1 MLVIV
6 LMAAGWA
13 ATPAISQNVTY
24 DVSFQGNWTTA
35 STPGGV
41 VGGAHFTTLIGGVH
55 GSGVTFWQSGSK
67 ASAGVELVAELGST
81 GTFRSEV
88 QASAHTLNVIEQGV
102 SGGGT
107 GTASFSITA
116 NKSHPLVTLLS
127 MIGPS
132 PDWFVGISG
141 LSLLDGSDEWRTS
154 IEVDLFPYDAGTE
167 DGTEFSLSNPAT
179 SPQGTI
185 TSISGTGKFSNVRM
199 ARLTFT
205 LRQPPAPTVSL
216 SASPNPVNEGQP
228 VTVSARLSAALTN
241 NVSVPVT
248 LTVGSAESGDIGTL
262 TNITISGGQTTGT
275 GTIQTTRD
283 ADEDDETFTV
293 SLGSLPSSV
302 KVGSPSSVEIT
313 IRDDGPPPPTVSLS
327 ASPNPVS
334 EGQPVTVS
342 ARLSRSLTSS
352 VSIPVVLTTG
362 TTEAGDIGTLTN
374 ITISGGQTTGTGTI
388 QTTRDADEDD
398 ETFTVSLGSLP
409 SSVTAGSPSSVLI
422 TIRDDGPPLPTVS
435 LSASP
440 NPVNEGQLVTV
451 SARLSTALTNNVSVP
466 VTLTAG
472 SAEPGDIGTLTN
484 ITISGGQ
491 TTGTGTIQT
500 TRDADE
506 DDETFTV
513 SLGSL
518 PSGVKAGSPSSVEI
532 TIRDDGSPP
541 PTVSLSASPNPVNEG
556 QPVTVSARL
565 SAALTN
571 NVSVPVVLTTGSAEP
586 GDIGTLTNITITGGQ
601 TTGTGTIQ
609 TTQDADED
617 DETFTVSLGS
627 LPSSVKVGSPSS
639 VEITIRDD
647 GPPPPTVSLSASPN
661 PVSEGQPVTVIARL
675 SRSLASSVSIPVVL
689 TTGTTEAG
697 DIGTLTDITISGG
710 RTAGTGTI
718 QTTQDADEDDETF
731 TVSLGSLPSSVKVG
745 SPSSVAIT
753 ISDVGPP
760 PPVNEPPTVRATC
773 EPCSVHRGGVVQ
785 LSAIASDADG
795 DEITYSWSTGDGTL
809 TGATDQA
816 NTTWMAPSHAGT
828 FVIQVSVMDEHGAEA
843 LARVSIQVINRLPIL
858 DAPRTVYLAENTDG
872 RENPVVL
879 GLVRATHPDDE
890 DITFSL
896 SPGSLRFAIG
906 ETSGELRY
914 IGPGED
920 FEDDPNQ
927 LAVTVVASDTL
938 GGTAQAAITVQIVN
952 VNERPAVADDVL
964 TLAEDQDARAE
975 VLTNDYDP
983 DAGDRIHVVSVGS
996 AEHGQTSLVDNGA
1009 AVRYVPDPNFHG
1021 LDLFI
1026 YVVSDMEG
1034 LTDTATVRVTVT
1046 PVNDRPSASDDRA
1059 STMEDLEVEIPVLG
1073 NDTDLDGDSLH
1084 VQSVSRPAHGV
1095 AETAPDRMSISYAP
1109 DANYFGTDAFT
1120 YVIADAGGLA
1130 DTAIVRVTVTAVN
1143 DVPLASD
1150 DQASTQEDVKV
1161 EIPVLSNDT
1170 DLDGDPLQVRS
1181 TSAAEHGTLEISL
1194 DGTTVSYTPNLDYN
1208 GPDAFVYVIT
1218 DTGGLADTAQVR
1230 VTVTPVNDAPVAS
1243 DDEAATSEDEAVE
1256 IHVLNNDTDI
1266 DEDAL
1271 RIQRVSVAGHGTAE
1285 ITSDRLSVT
1294 YAPEP
1299 NYHGEDQFTYVVAD
1313 VGGLVDTA
1321 TVRVRVASVNDPPIA
1336 SDDAAVTLE
1345 DESIEIPVLGNDTD
1359 LDGDMLRVQSVSPAE
1374 HGMPQISSG
1383 GTMVS
1388 YTPDMDYNG
1397 PDMFTYVVADAE
1409 GLTDTAMVAVTVTP
1423 VNDGPAAIGSIPDQM
1438 LDEGGSEITIDVTP
1452 YFTDTDGDPLTF
1464 SAESSDPSIATAAI
1478 SGVELVLAPVA
1489 FGEAAVTVTATDRG
1503 GLTATQRVSVSVSDQ
1518 PVRSVLGDAF
1528 AALARSHLASVRMT
1542 LERRVSNNA
1551 PSGQTDTNLLSG
1563 LRVGGRPVAL
1573 PNSRTLRAMAQRI
1586 AFGWLPT
1593 YPQMGNRSFDR
1604 EHASG
1609 MTPGTAPITNA
1620 SPQTHAP
1627 VVFRNPLHLAV
1638 PGAGMSDM
1646 DFTFTWT
1653 GPHADSLRRGVTW
1666 SAWGQSDLQRYGGA
1680 TAGSGTIA
1688 GDYKGNLNTW
1698 YLGVDA
1704 QLSNWLFGIAM
1715 GRSQGESDWT
1725 AGTAAGQLTTTIT
1738 SMYPYLRW
1746 SRGPTNIWATAGMGR
1761 GEARNERAIGRIG
1774 TSPLRIALG
1783 LLDYRR
1789 QLGPTDGPVAL
1800 GIRADAGWTSLSTIE
1815 GSETINDIQARVH
1828 QARLG
1833 LDVRGKM
1840 SVGRAGFAPF
1850 GAVHARLDG
1859 GDGQTGQ
1866 GIEISGGFQTRFSLV
1881 GLGLQGR
1888 WLAFHSAAD
1897 FEESGFGLT
1906 LTVGGQNEEGFS
1918 LTAAPHWGGHTRA
1931 GVALWQDRVPGMT
1944 QGPKIRP
1951 QGWTL
1956 DINGAYRRRLGNR
1969 MLEFSAA
1976 HENSLGGPN
1985 LQVTGLIS
1993 L

>member
-1 MLVIV
+1 MIV
-6 LMAAGWA
+6 LMATGWA

-41 VGGAHFTTLIGGVH
+41 VSGAHFTTLIGGVH
-55 GSGVTFWQSGSK
+55 GSGVTFWQSGGT

-88 QASAHTLNVIEQGV
+88 QASAHTLNVIQQGV

-154 IEVDLFPYDAGTE
+154 IVADLFPYDAGTE

-179 SPQGTI
+179 VPQGTI
-185 TSISGTGKFSNVRM
+185 TSIQGTGKFSTVRM

-248 LTVGSAESGDIGTL
+248 LTAGSAESSDIGTLTSIIIRAGQTTGTGIIQTTRDADEDDETFTVSLGSLPSSVKVGSPSSVLITIRDNGPSPPTVSLSASPNPVNEGQLVTVSARLSTALTNNVSVPVMLTVGSAESSDIGTL
-262 TNITISGGQTTGT
+262 TNITISAGQTTGT

-302 KVGSPSSVEIT
+302 KVGSPSSVLIT
-313 IRDDGPPPPTVSLS
+313 IRDDSLPPPTVSLS
-327 ASPNPVS
+327 ASPNPVN
-334 EGQPVTVS
+334 EGQSVTVS
-342 ARLSRSLTSS
+342 ARLSAALTNNVSVPVMLTVGSAESS
-352 VSIPVVLTTG
+352 
-362 TTEAGDIGTLTN
+362 DIGTLTN
-374 ITISGGQTTGTGTI
+374 ITISAGQTTGTGTI

-409 SSVTAGSPSSVLI
+409 SSVKVGSPSSVLI
-422 TIRDDGPPLPTVS
+422 TIRDDG
-435 LSASP
+435 
-440 NPVNEGQLVTV
+440 
-451 SARLSTALTNNVSVP
+451 
-466 VTLTAG
+466 
-472 SAEPGDIGTLTN
+472 
-484 ITISGGQ
+484 
-491 TTGTGTIQT
+491 
-500 TRDADE
+500 
-506 DDETFTV
+506 
-513 SLGSL
+513 
-518 PSGVKAGSPSSVEI
+518 
-532 TIRDDGSPP
+532 
-541 PTVSLSASPNPVNEG
+541 
-556 QPVTVSARL
+556 
-565 SAALTN
+565 
-571 NVSVPVVLTTGSAEP
+571 
-586 GDIGTLTNITITGGQ
+586 
-601 TTGTGTIQ
+601 
-609 TTQDADED
+609 
-617 DETFTVSLGS
+617 
-627 LPSSVKVGSPSS
+627 
-639 VEITIRDD
+639 
-647 GPPPPTVSLSASPN
+647 PPPTVSLSASPN
-661 PVSEGQPVTVIARL
+661 PVSEGQLVTVSARL
-675 SRSLASSVSIPVVL
+675 SRSLTSSVSIPVVL

-697 DIGTLTDITISGG
+697 DIGSLTNISIDGGQTIGS
-710 RTAGTGTI
+710 GTI
-718 QTTQDADEDDETF
+718 QTTQDNDEDDETF
-731 TVSLGSLPSSVKVG
+731 TVSLGSLPSRVTAG

-753 ISDVGPP
+753 ISDFGPP
-760 PPVNEPPTVRATC
+760 PPANEPPTVRATC
-773 EPCSVHRGGVVQ
+773 EPCSIHRGGVVQ
-785 LSAIASDADG
+785 LSAIASDPDG

-816 NTTWMAPSHAGT
+816 NTAWMAPNHAGT
-828 FVIQVSVMDEHGAEA
+828 FVIQVSVMDDHGAEA
-843 LARVSIQVINRLPIL
+843 VARVSIQVINRLPIL
-858 DAPRTVYLAENTDG
+858 DAPRTVFLPENTDG

-879 GLVRATHPDDE
+879 GVVRATHPDDE

-914 IGPGED
+914 VGPGED
-920 FEDDPNQ
+920 FEDNPNQ
-927 LAVTVVASDTL
+927 LVVTAVATDAL

-952 VNERPAVADDVL
+952 VNERPAAADDVL
-964 TLAEDQDARAE
+964 TVAEDEVARAE
-975 VLTNDYDP
+975 VLTNDHDP
-983 DAGDRIHVVSVGS
+983 DAGDRPHVVSVGS
-996 AEHGQTSLVDNGA
+996 AEHGQTSLADNGA
-1009 AVRYVPDPNFHG
+1009 AVRYVPNPNFHG

-1026 YVVSDMEG
+1026 YVVSDLEG
-1034 LTDTATVRVTVT
+1034 LTDTATVRITVT

-1059 STMEDLEVEIPVLG
+1059 STMEDLKVEIPVLG

-1084 VQSVSRPAHGV
+1084 VQSVSRPAHGAADAAV
-1095 AETAPDRMSISYAP
+1095 DRMSISYAP
-1109 DANYFGTDAFT
+1109 DADYFGTDAFT
-1120 YVIADAGGLA
+1120 YVIADAGGLT

-1150 DQASTQEDVKV
+1150 DQASTQEDVEI

-1170 DLDGDPLQVRS
+1170 DLDGDPLRVQS

-1194 DGTTVSYTPNLDYN
+1194 DGTTVSYTPDLDYN
-1208 GPDAFVYVIT
+1208 GLDAFTYVIT
-1218 DTGGLADTAQVR
+1218 DTGGLTDTAQVR

-1243 DDEAATSEDEAVE
+1243 DDEAATSEDEAIE
-1256 IHVLNNDTDI
+1256 INVLNNDTDI
-1266 DEDAL
+1266 EVDAL
-1271 RIQRVSVAGHGTAE
+1271 HIQSVSAAGHGTAE

-1313 VGGLVDTA
+1313 VGGLTDTA
-1321 TVRVRVASVNDPPIA
+1321 TVRVRVSSVNDAPVA

-1359 LDGDMLRVQSVSPAE
+1359 LDGDMLRVHSVSPAE
-1374 HGMPQISSG
+1374 HGMPEISSG

-1388 YTPDMDYNG
+1388 YAPDPDYNG
-1397 PDMFTYVVADAE
+1397 PDMFTYVVADAA

-1423 VNDGPAAIGSIPDQM
+1423 VNDGPVAVGSIPAQL
-1438 LDEGGSEITIDVTP
+1438 LDEGGGELAIDVTP

-1464 SAESSDPSIATAAI
+1464 SAESSDPTIAIAVI

-1503 GLTATQRVSVSVSDQ
+1503 GLSATQRVSVGISDQ
-1518 PVRSVLGDAF
+1518 PVRSILGNAF

-1542 LERRVSNNA
+1542 LERRVANYA
-1551 PSGQTDTNLLSG
+1551 PAGQTGTNLLSG
-1563 LRVGGRPVAL
+1563 LRVGGRPVTL

-1593 YPQMGNRSFDR
+1593 YPQMGNRSGDR

-1609 MTPGTAPITNA
+1609 MTAGAARITNA
-1620 SPQTHAP
+1620 SPQTRAP
-1627 VVFRNPLHLAV
+1627 AAFRNPLHLAV

-1646 DFTFTWT
+1646 DFTFAWT

-1666 SAWGQSDLQRYGGA
+1666 SAWGQSDFQRYGGA
-1680 TAGSGTIA
+1680 AAESGTIA

-1704 QLSNWLFGIAM
+1704 QLSDWLFGVAM
-1715 GRSQGESDWT
+1715 GRSQGEGDWT

-1761 GEARNERAIGRIG
+1761 GEARNERATGRIG

-1789 QLGPTDGPVAL
+1789 QFGPTDGPVAF
-1800 GIRADAGWTSLSTIE
+1800 GIRADAGWTRLSTVE

-1833 LDVRGKM
+1833 LDVRGDM
-1840 SVGRAGFAPF
+1840 STGRAGFAPF
-1850 GAVHARLDG
+1850 GAVHARYDG
-1859 GDGQTGQ
+1859 GDGQTGR
-1866 GIEISGGFQTRFSLV
+1866 GIEISGGLQTRFSLI

-1906 LTVGGQNEEGFS
+1906 LTVGSQNEEGFS

-1944 QGPKIRP
+1944 QGPKIRT

-1956 DINGAYRRRLGNR
+1956 DMHGTYRRRLGNR

-1976 HENSLGGPN
+1976 HEHSLGGPN
-1985 LQVTGLIS
+1985 LLVTGLIS

>member
-1 MLVIV
+1 MLYAPHFCVFELRRRMLKIHRSWCAGVLVIV
-6 LMAAGWA
+6 LMASGWA

-24 DVSFQGNWTTA
+24 DVRFQGNWTTA

-41 VGGAHFTTLIGGVH
+41 VSGAHFTTLIGGVH
-55 GSGVTFWQSGSK
+55 GSGVTFWQSGGK

-88 QASAHTLNVIEQGV
+88 QASAHTLNVIQEGV

-116 NKSHPLVTLLS
+116 NKTHPLVTLLS

-141 LSLLDGSDEWRTS
+141 LSLLDGSDQWRTS
-154 IEVDLFPYDAGTE
+154 IVMDLFPYDAGTE
-167 DGTEFSLSNPAT
+167 DGTEFSLGNPAT
-179 SPQGTI
+179 NPQGTI
-185 TSISGTGKFSNVRM
+185 TSIRGTGKFSNVRM

-248 LTVGSAESGDIGTL
+248 LTVGSAESSDIGTL

-275 GTIQTTRD
+275 GTIQTTRDADGDDETFTVSLGSLPSSVKVGSPSSVKITIRDDGLPPPTVSLSASPNPVNEGQPVTVSARLSTALTNNVSVPVALTTGTTEADDIGTLTNITISAGQTTGTGIIQTTRD

-327 ASPNPVS
+327 ASPNPV
-334 EGQPVTVS
+334 
-342 ARLSRSLTSS
+342 
-352 VSIPVVLTTG
+352 
-362 TTEAGDIGTLTN
+362 
-374 ITISGGQTTGTGTI
+374 
-388 QTTRDADEDD
+388 
-398 ETFTVSLGSLP
+398 
-409 SSVTAGSPSSVLI
+409 
-422 TIRDDGPPLPTVS
+422 
-435 LSASP
+435 
-440 NPVNEGQLVTV
+440 
-451 SARLSTALTNNVSVP
+451 
-466 VTLTAG
+466 
-472 SAEPGDIGTLTN
+472 
-484 ITISGGQ
+484 
-491 TTGTGTIQT
+491 
-500 TRDADE
+500 
-506 DDETFTV
+506 
-513 SLGSL
+513 
-518 PSGVKAGSPSSVEI
+518 
-532 TIRDDGSPP
+532 
-541 PTVSLSASPNPVNEG
+541 NEG

-571 NVSVPVVLTTGSAEP
+571 NVSVPVMLTVGSAESS
-586 GDIGTLTNITITGGQ
+586 DVGTLTNITISAGQ
-601 TTGTGTIQ
+601 TTGTGIIQ
-609 TTQDADED
+609 TT
-617 DETFTVSLGS
+617 
-627 LPSSVKVGSPSS
+627 
-639 VEITIRDD
+639 R
-647 GPPPPTVSLSASPN
+647 
-661 PVSEGQPVTVIARL
+661 
-675 SRSLASSVSIPVVL
+675 
-689 TTGTTEAG
+689 
-697 DIGTLTDITISGG
+697 
-710 RTAGTGTI
+710 
-718 QTTQDADEDDETF
+718 DADEDDETF

-753 ISDVGPP
+753 IRDDGPPPTVSLSASPNPVSEGQLVTVSARLSRSLTSSVSIPVVLTTGTTEASDIGSLTNITIDGGQTIGSGTIQTTQDNDEDDETFTVSLGSLPSRVTAGSPSSVAITISDFGPP

-773 EPCSVHRGGVVQ
+773 EPCLIHRGGVVQ
-785 LSAIASDADG
+785 LSAIASDPDG

-816 NTTWMAPSHAGT
+816 YTTWMAPSHAGT

-858 DAPRTVYLAENTDG
+858 DAPQTVYLPENTDG

-879 GLVRATHPDDE
+879 GVVRATHPDDE
-890 DITFSL
+890 DITLSL

-914 IGPGED
+914 VGPGED

-927 LAVTVVASDTL
+927 LLVTAVATDAL
-938 GGTAQAAITVQIVN
+938 GGTAQAAITVQVVN

-964 TLAEDQDARAE
+964 TVAEDQVARAE
-975 VLTNDYDP
+975 VLTNDHDP
-983 DAGDRIHVVSVGS
+983 DAGDRIRVVSVGS
-996 AEHGQTSLVDNGA
+996 AEYGQTSIVDNGA

-1034 LTDTATVRVTVT
+1034 LTDTATVRITVT

-1059 STMEDLEVEIPVLG
+1059 STMEDLKVEIPVLG

-1084 VQSVSRPAHGV
+1084 VQSVSRPAHGT
-1095 AETAPDRMSISYAP
+1095 AETALDRMSISYAP

-1170 DLDGDPLQVRS
+1170 DLDGDPLRVQS
-1181 TSAAEHGTLEISL
+1181 TSAAEHGALEISL
-1194 DGTTVSYTPNLDYN
+1194 DGTTVSYTPDLDYN
-1208 GPDAFVYVIT
+1208 GLDAFTYVIT
-1218 DTGGLADTAQVR
+1218 DAGGLTDTAQVR

-1243 DDEAATSEDEAVE
+1243 DDEAATSEDEAIE
-1256 IHVLNNDTDI
+1256 INVLNNDTDI
-1266 DEDAL
+1266 EVDAL
-1271 RIQRVSVAGHGTAE
+1271 HIQSVSAAGHGTAE
-1285 ITSDRLSVT
+1285 ISSDRLSVT
-1294 YAPEP
+1294 YVPEP

-1313 VGGLVDTA
+1313 VGGLTDTA
-1321 TVRVRVASVNDPPIA
+1321 TVRVRVSSVNDAPVA

-1345 DESIEIPVLGNDTD
+1345 DKSIEIPVLGNDTD
-1359 LDGDMLRVQSVSPAE
+1359 LDGDMLRVHSVSPAE
-1374 HGMPQISSG
+1374 HGMPEISSG

-1388 YTPDMDYNG
+1388 YAPDPDYNG
-1397 PDMFTYVVADAE
+1397 PDMFTYVVADEE

-1423 VNDGPAAIGSIPDQM
+1423 VNDGPAAAGSIPDQL
-1438 LDEGGSEITIDVTP
+1438 LDEGGGEIAIDVTP
-1452 YFTDTDGDPLTF
+1452 YFTDIDGDPLTF
-1464 SAESSDPSIATAAI
+1464 SAESSDPTIATAVI

-1503 GLTATQRVSVSVSDQ
+1503 GLSATQRVSVGVSDE

-1542 LERRVSNNA
+1542 LERRVSNYA
-1551 PSGQTDTNLLSG
+1551 PSGQTGTNLLSG

-1573 PNSRTLRAMAQRI
+1573 PNSHTLRAMAQRI

-1593 YPQMGNRSFDR
+1593 YPQMGNRSGDR

-1609 MTPGTAPITNA
+1609 MTPGAARITNA

-1627 VVFRNPLHLAV
+1627 AAFRNPLHFAV
-1638 PGAGMSDM
+1638 PGAGMSAM

-1666 SAWGQSDLQRYGGA
+1666 SAWGQSDLQRYSGA
-1680 TAGSGTIA
+1680 AAESGPIA

-1704 QLSNWLFGIAM
+1704 QLSDWLFGIAM
-1715 GRSQGESDWT
+1715 GRSQGEGDWT

-1738 SMYPYLRW
+1738 SIYPYLRW
-1746 SRGPTNIWATAGMGR
+1746 SRGPNNIWATAGMGR
-1761 GEARNERAIGRIG
+1761 GEARNERATGRIG
-1774 TSPLRIALG
+1774 TSPLRLALG

-1789 QLGPTDGPVAL
+1789 QLGPTDGPVAF
-1800 GIRADAGWTSLSTIE
+1800 GIRADAGWTSLSTVE
-1815 GSETINDIQARVH
+1815 GSETINDIQARAH

-1840 SVGRAGFAPF
+1840 SNGRAGFAPF
-1850 GAVHARLDG
+1850 GAVHARYDG
-1859 GDGQTGQ
+1859 GDGQTGR
-1866 GIEISGGFQTRFSLV
+1866 GIEISGGLQTRFSLI

-1956 DINGAYRRRLGNR
+1956 DMHGAYRRRLGNR

-1993 L
+1993 F